1 MSWSAVDDEEQ
12 RLLPRPDFWF
22 VAGPGLIAAL
32 SLSLLARPKRK
43 LRSRALQRSG

>member
-1 MSWSAVDDEEQ
+1 MMKRQ
-12 RLLPRPDFWF
+12 RLAEPRAHLWF